1 MSRTVEEVRR
11 IVEVGSEPDDV
22 LRAVVDSVAA
32 AAEVHWVGIA
42 FAEGGTFVLGPSCGD
57 PQEPQRER
65 VTIAYD
71 GAAVGELWADG
82 TIRLDELEQVASL
95 IAPHVLIGW
104 DTGGEAWEP

>member
-1 MSRTVEEVRR
+1 MSGTVEAVRK
-11 IVEVGSEPDDV
+11 IVEEGGEPDDV
-22 LRAVVDSVAA
+22 LRAVVDSVGA

-42 FAEGGTFVLGPSCGD
+42 FAEDGTFVLGPSRGD
-57 PQEPQRER
+57 PDEARRER
-65 VTIAYD
+65 VIIAYD

-82 TIRLDELEQVASL
+82 TIRLDELEQVAAL